1 MKAKSSPMER
11 RRFMKLLAASGA
23 ALLAGAAPR
32 AGARPAPPARAAR
45 GARAPAPPAV
55 EKEIRSQKK
64 ALDETLRAIRS
75 YELPPGSPPAVV
87 FQAMRARKVR

>member
-1 MKAKSSPMER
+1 
-11 RRFMKLLAASGA
+11 
-23 ALLAGAAPR
+23 
-32 AGARPAPPARAAR
+32 
-45 GARAPAPPAV
+45 V